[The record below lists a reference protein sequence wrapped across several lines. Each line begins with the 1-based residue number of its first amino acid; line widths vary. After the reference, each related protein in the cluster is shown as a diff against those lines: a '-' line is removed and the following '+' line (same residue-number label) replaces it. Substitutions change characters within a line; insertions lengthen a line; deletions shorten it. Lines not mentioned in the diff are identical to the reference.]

1 MGFFRMHRTLP
12 RYHHSYEQRIEYRIT
27 EIRCHLGTTATRA
40 WHTQHGRSP
49 SKVISF
55 TTILFPSVLI
65 SIYSKNNRNKQ
76 NWHCK
81 KTIGCVWARATC
93 MSGQRHTPF
102 TFQVVFFYYHAVC
115 RVYGIDSKHQE
126 NCGDP
131 QRNLCLLKYRYIR
144 SSSTIHLISGYTR
157 VYTVYTSIYIYIY
170 MNI

>member
-12 RYHHSYEQRIEYRIT
+12 RYRHSYEQRIEYRII

-81 KTIGCVWARATC
+81 KTIGCVRARATC

-102 TFQVVFFYYHAVC
+102 YVPSGFFYYHAVC
-115 RVYGIDSKHQE
+115 RVYEYRLETPRKIAAIRNATCACWSTDTYVPRRPFIEYLGILEYIPYTHQ
-126 NCGDP
+126 
-131 QRNLCLLKYRYIR
+131 
-144 SSSTIHLISGYTR
+144 
-157 VYTVYTSIYIYIY
+157 YIYI
-170 MNI
+170 

>member
-27 EIRCHLGTTATRA
+27 EIRCHLGTTTTRA

-65 SIYSKNNRNKQ
+65 LIYSKNNRNKQ

-93 MSGQRHTPF
+93 MSGQRHT
-102 TFQVVFFYYHAVC
+102 FQVVFFITMLCVEC
-115 RVYGIDSKHQE
+115 TSIDSKHQE
-126 NCGDP
+126 KL
-131 QRNLCLLKYRYIR
+131 RR
-144 SSSTIHLISGYTR
+144 SATQLVPVEVPIHTFIVDHSSNIW
-157 VYTVYTSIYIYIY
+157 VY
-170 MNI
+170 